1 MLCKQTI
8 VTIQAITRTVT
19 TNDVQ
24 TLAIAI
30 FALSLICVFI
40 IILLIIVVYFYYK
53 DGIRREAKRETQVF
67 RPRSLFEALHTV

>member
-53 DGIRREAKRETQVF
+53 DGIRRETKKNIKEVYGVRT
-67 RPRSLFEALHTV
+67 RDTPNY